1 MVRKILLGCG
11 IASSVLYVASDILI
25 SWWDPN
31 YSYRDQSFSELLAPG
46 SPTRPLVLMLLAI
59 PYGVLVTA
67 FGVGVWASA
76 SRRGA
81 GRITGALL
89 VGYAVIGAVTGVFLS
104 APTREVLEAGEETWR
119 NRMHLPG
126 TAVSVLCILLAIGLG
141 STLLG
146 RRFRYFSYAM
156 ILAILVFGVLAS
168 LQVGQMEANQP
179 TPWMGLEERGN
190 VYAIMLWVAV
200 LAIGLLRAPKAEGQG
215 Q

>member
-1 MVRKILLGCG
+1 MLRKILLGCG
-11 IASSVLYVASDILI
+11 IASSVLYVVADILI

-46 SPTRPLVLMLLAI
+46 SPTRPLVLVLLAV
-59 PYGVLVTA
+59 PYGVLATA

-89 VGYAVIGAVTGVFLS
+89 VGYAVIGAVGGVFLS
-104 APTREVLEAGEETWR
+104 APTRETLEAGEETWR

-126 TAVSVLCILLAIGLG
+126 TAVSVLCILLAIGFG

-146 RRFRYFSYAM
+146 RRFRYYSYAT
-156 ILAILVFGVLAS
+156 ILAIVVFGVLAGR
-168 LQVGQMEANQP
+168 QIGQMGANQP
-179 TPWMGLEERGN
+179 TPWLGIVERGN

-200 LAIGLLRAPKAEGQG
+200 LAIGLLRAPKSEGQ
-215 Q
+215 